1 MSRIKKLLPLIHKR
15 MTVLAINQ
23 EDVAQYLRLDQS
35 SISRRLSGQTP
46 FTLPELEKL
55 DHLLGLDAA
64 MGHDEKPVDRD
75 QGGQLVQE
83 MLKHLSKEG
92 RSEFLLVAALVG
104 EGKLSEPIKSQICD
118 ALRLLSHLSPS

>member
-1 MSRIKKLLPLIHKR
+1 MA
-15 MTVLAINQ
+15 VLDVTQ
-23 EDVAQYLRLDQS
+23 EDMAHYLRLDQS
-35 SISRRLSGQTP
+35 SISRRLSGKTP
-46 FTLPELEKL
+46 FTLHELEKL

-64 MGHDEKPVDRD
+64 MGHGEKPIDRD

-104 EGKLSEPIKSQICD
+104 EGKLADPLKSQICD
-118 ALRLLSHLSPS
+118 ALRLLAHLSPS